1 MPNKKDSPKTSTKTS
16 TKNSLG
22 KRLLKLWQRLSPL
35 PGGKW
40 LFSKLFGIIVPYT
53 GSIGARIIELRPGY
67 SHVELSDRRKV
78 RNHLNCV
85 HAIALI
91 NLGEFTSGLAL
102 LTGLQPGV
110 RGIVTGL
117 SIEYFKKARGRL
129 TAITE
134 VEQEQL
140 SFETEANIE
149 RQVYAEIKDQN
160 GDLVARSCATWQLG
174 PTP

>member
-1 MPNKKDSPKTSTKTS
+1 MLNKKDS
-16 TKNSLG
+16 LG
-22 KRLLKLWQRLSPL
+22 QRLLKLWQRLSPF

-53 GSIGARIIELRPGY
+53 GSIGARIIELRAGY
-67 SHVELSDRRKV
+67 SHIELSDRRKV
-78 RNHLNCV
+78 RNHLHCV

-102 LTGLQPGV
+102 LTSLQPGV

-129 TAITE
+129 TAITQ
-134 VEQEQL
+134 VKQEL
-140 SFETEANIE
+140 FSFEAESAIE
-149 RQVYAEIKDQN
+149 RQVYTEIKDQS
-160 GDLVARSCATWQLG
+160 GDLVAKSCATWQLG
-174 PTP
+174 LTP

>member
-1 MPNKKDSPKTSTKTS
+1 MHNNS
-16 TKNSLG
+16 NSLG
-22 KRLLKLWQRLSPL
+22 ERLLKLWQRLSAL

-53 GSIGARIIELRPGY
+53 GSIGAKIIELRPGY
-67 SHVELSDRRKV
+67 SHIELSDRRKV
-78 RNHLNCV
+78 RNHLDCI

-102 LTGLQPGV
+102 LTGLPPGV

-117 SIEYFKKARGRL
+117 SIEYFKKARGHL
-129 TAITE
+129 TAITH
-134 VEQEQL
+134 VKQEQL
-140 SFETEANIE
+140 TLEADCNIE
-149 RQVYAEIKDQN
+149 RQVYAEIKDQH

-174 PTP
+174 LIP